1 MMTMIVNCLS
11 SHAVSQQ
18 WLKFNREKG
27 IVNIQEGKPE
37 STLEVV
43 GGLFKDYSILEQETS

>member
-43 GGLFKDYSILEQETS
+43 GGLFKD